1 MATPHL
7 YAVAAAA
14 RTLPPGVRPGG
25 RFATWNPGRPRYVVV
40 DVDGTLLHD
49 GPAAAPA
56 VVAHMAGCRT
66 AGLPVGLATGRMPAA
81 VVSLI
86 EQLGLPGPHVLHNG
100 AQVHGGGRTLHSW
113 PLRPADARRLR
124 AICAEHDLYAE
135 FYVGEGYLV
144 TDRREAARSHWALM
158 GRDPDGLV
166 DDADLDGTEV
176 VKATVVL
183 FAQDPAAAVF
193 AALRRAGLSAGP
205 AHAPALPGVTFVNVT
220 SPAADKGQALREAAR
235 HVGCSLRE
243 VVAVGDGLNDLS
255 MLAVAGTAM
264 AMGQAPPEV
273 QRAAHLVVPEVARDG
288 VVAALQWAI
297 TWSRR

>member
-1 MATPHL
+1 MVTPSVFR
-7 YAVAAAA
+7 VAAAA

-25 RFATWNPGRPRYVVV
+25 RFGAWTPRRPRYVVV

-56 VVAHMAGCRT
+56 VVAQMAGCRT
-66 AGLPVGLATGRMPAA
+66 AGLPVGLATGRMPGA

-100 AQVHGGGRTLHSW
+100 AQVHADGRTLHSW
-113 PLRPADARRLR
+113 PLRPSDARRLR
-124 AICAEHDLYAE
+124 GICAEHGLYAE

-166 DDADLDGTEV
+166 DDVDLDDVEV

-183 FAQDPAAAVF
+183 FPGDPAAAVF
-193 AALRRAGLSAGP
+193 SALRRAGLSAGP
-205 AHAPALPGVTFVNVT
+205 AHAPALPDVTFVNVT
-220 SPAADKGQALREAAR
+220 SAAADKGQALREAAR
-235 HVGCSLRE
+235 HVGCDLSE

-255 MLAVAGTAM
+255 MLEVAGTAM
-264 AMGQAPPEV
+264 AMGQAPAEV
-273 QRAAHLVVPEVARDG
+273 QRAAHLVVPDVARDG
-288 VVAALQWAI
+288 VVAALQWAVV
-297 TWSRR
+297 WSTR